1 MKFDPEVQVGE
12 IRIFADAK
20 EPLTALVLRD
30 CGLAGFRLV
39 PVSPYRVPASDRE
52 IAVGERVFQVWN
64 VCTASRRFVERSWR
78 VDVLRTEDVETVRLA
93 VTAFGTLPPK
103 LGDYERR
110 QLATG
115 GDFGPWSD
123 KFPAEVSFWRQAGG
137 WSIAAAVVVGLGV
150 TWMLMRPELVER
162 PAARVM
168 TVQLAREES
177 VPELEAAVPNE
188 KPAEDTDVVLKAETK
203 VEVPFPKAKR
213 ARVELAPEVHKV
225 AAAPKMAPSV
235 NVRKAVVRRDAV
247 VAAKARAGAREAEVV
262 RLLEEL
268 KGAQREDGS
277 WGEKPLRDT
286 ALAVIALMAHGET
299 SSSAAFGK
307 TLVGG
312 VRWLSEAK
320 LEGEKREDVQIA
332 ACALCCA
339 SVAVRN
345 PNVRVAA
352 ERTLASIGDNRS
364 VEAGRD
370 WSGVLADLT
379 RPSGGEAKGSRVA
392 AVRPSDD
399 AIADTCVLVLKL
411 LKK

>member
-1 MKFDPEVQVGE
+1 MKFDQDVQVGE

-30 CGLAGFRLV
+30 CGLSGFRLV
-39 PVSPYRVPASDRE
+39 PVSPYRVPVSDRE

-64 VCTASRRFVERSWR
+64 VCTAARRFVERSWR
-78 VDVLRTEDVETVRLA
+78 VDVLRLSDLETIRLA
-93 VTAFGTLPPK
+93 VAEFGALPPK

-110 QLATG
+110 QLAQG
-115 GDFGPWSD
+115 GDFGPWAD
-123 KFPAEVSFWRQAGG
+123 KLPAEVSFWRQAGG

-162 PAARVM
+162 PTARVM
-168 TVQLAREES
+168 TVQLAREEA
-177 VPELEAAVPNE
+177 VPELEEAVSDEN
-188 KPAEDTDVVLKAETK
+188 PAEDADAVLMTETK
-203 VEVPFPKAKR
+203 VEVSFPKAKR
-213 ARVELAPEVHKV
+213 ALVEPAPEVQKV

-235 NVRKAVVRRDAV
+235 SVRKAAVRRDAV
-247 VAAKARAGAREAEVV
+247 VASKARAGAREVEVI
-262 RLLEEL
+262 RMLEEL

-277 WGEKPLRDT
+277 WGAKPLRDT
-286 ALAVIALMAHGET
+286 ALSVIALMAHGET
-299 SSSAAFGK
+299 SSSAAFGR
-307 TLVGG
+307 TLVDG
-312 VRWLSEAK
+312 VRWLTEAK
-320 LEGEKREDVQIA
+320 LDGAKREDIQIA

-370 WSGVLADLT
+370 WRGLLVDLQT
-379 RPSGGEAKGSRVA
+379 SAASRGNRVA
-392 AVRPSDD
+392 SEHSDGDAV
-399 AIADTCVLVLKL
+399 ADSCVLILQL
-411 LKK
+411 LK